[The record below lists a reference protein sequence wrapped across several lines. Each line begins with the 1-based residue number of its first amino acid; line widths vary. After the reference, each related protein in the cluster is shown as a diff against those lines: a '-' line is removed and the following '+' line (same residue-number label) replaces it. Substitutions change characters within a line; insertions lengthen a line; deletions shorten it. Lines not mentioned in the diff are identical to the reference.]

1 MEKSIIYYIPNC
13 VVCDE
18 CHYFLTESNYN
29 TDTSFS
35 FRWIRE
41 CFADKVRVFM
51 SATIKDIRQYIKA
64 YDFKWEILGGRDK
77 YYLPN
82 LESVEQYEKSRKY
95 NMRWNLTKF
104 YDYDIERKYD
114 YLNVRIMYDIPNGSG
129 KADGIVKMIEEQD
142 ILKVNDAIVEKWLIF
157 VDNINMGEQ
166 LEKKLETDKAVF
178 ISSRNRRE
186 EDKAEVIDDI
196 SINEKTKKR
205 FIIATSVLDNGIN
218 LKDIELRNV
227 ILGADTE
234 TEFIQMLGRKR
245 RDQKNLNV
253 YIYPRNRQYF
263 ENRLSV
269 TLRKVKIANEYLR
282 CLAECRNEDTY
293 DYKEDMAIERLDI
306 KMMRKIADNNI
317 SIEDVRSL
325 FNVYGGI
332 LYLNLL
338 AYQNIKNLN
347 EYYEKVIKE
356 FDEYGEDA
364 FVKIQL
370 GWLGIEGKKADG
382 IIADS
387 KRSNLDVCREKVIER
402 IKCVLN
408 KPLSDEENI
417 KLKLD
422 IKKELVFLVKATEN
436 KLTEDEK
443 KISLFRSGA
452 E

>member
-1 MEKSIIYYIPNC
+1 M
-13 VVCDE
+13 
-18 CHYFLTESNYN
+18 
-29 TDTSFS
+29 
-35 FRWIRE
+35 
-41 CFADKVRVFM
+41 
-51 SATIKDIRQYIKA
+51 
-64 YDFKWEILGGRDK
+64 
-77 YYLPN
+77 
-82 LESVEQYEKSRKY
+82 
-95 NMRWNLTKF
+95 
-104 YDYDIERKYD
+104 
-114 YLNVRIMYDIPNGSG
+114 
-129 KADGIVKMIEEQD
+129 
-142 ILKVNDAIVEKWLIF
+142 
-157 VDNINMGEQ
+157 
-166 LEKKLETDKAVF
+166 
-178 ISSRNRRE
+178 
-186 EDKAEVIDDI
+186 
-196 SINEKTKKR
+196 
-205 FIIATSVLDNGIN
+205 DNGIN

-293 DYKEDMAIERLDI
+293 DYKEDMAIERLHI

-436 KLTEDEK
+436 KLTEDEE